1 MSELCALSSIR
12 ERERESKRGGG
23 LRMMRMATILESSES
38 TSYEEG
44 SSEEE
49 ELEEALSA
57 EELRDHTTTSTRF
70 LA

>member
-1 MSELCALSSIR
+1 
-12 ERERESKRGGG
+12 
-23 LRMMRMATILESSES
+23 MMRMATILESSES